1 MLFLSGKHVFFFF
14 LKEMVIFS
22 LKCEIKS
29 KVPFFLGLILC
40 LEKLAAIL
48 IHAAFIDLAVK
59 SFNHCAARSS
69 SYWTLLK
76 CSVIHFGL
84 LAFKCDF

>member
-1 MLFLSGKHVFFFF
+1 
-14 LKEMVIFS
+14 MVTFS
-22 LKCEIKS
+22 LKCEIKN
-29 KVPFFLGLILC
+29 KDFFFLGLILC

-59 SFNHCAARSS
+59 SFNHYAARSS
-69 SYWTLLK
+69 TYWTLLK

-84 LAFKCDF
+84 LASKLHF